1 MVTVFDHLLTFH
13 LWKVIKIDLR
23 ITFQL
28 KRVRFKG
35 KIAKQIM

>member
-28 KRVRFKG
+28 KRVDLREK
-35 KIAKQIM
+35 